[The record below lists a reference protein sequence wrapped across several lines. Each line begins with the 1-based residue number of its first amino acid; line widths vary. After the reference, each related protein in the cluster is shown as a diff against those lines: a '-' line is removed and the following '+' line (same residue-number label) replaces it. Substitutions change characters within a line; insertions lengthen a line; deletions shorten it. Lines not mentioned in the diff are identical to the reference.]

1 MLLYVIDSHISM
13 SSVKGVALVE
23 LEKTQGDLS
32 MIRLRV
38 ADVARQQGMSMGRLS
53 RKSDV
58 SYRTIKLIFSNPE
71 MSITTHTLNK
81 LAGALGVPASELIET
96 LPDPPGGE

>member
-1 MLLYVIDSHISM
+1 
-13 SSVKGVALVE
+13 
-23 LEKTQGDLS
+23 

-38 ADVARQQGMSMGRLS
+38 KEVAQQKGFSMGKLS

-58 SYRTIKLIFSNPE
+58 SYRTIKLIFANPT

-81 LAGALGVPASELIET
+81 LAQALDVMASELIET
-96 LPDPPGGE
+96 LPDEPEE